1 MANRHVL
8 RTILMQS
15 LYEQEFHPKTSL
27 KDISERYL
35 KREQVSDEEHAYI
48 EHAAAGLA
56 KRRKAIDKLIVKHA
70 PEWPLDQIA
79 SIDRAV
85 LRLGIYE
92 VLYSEEVPPKV
103 AINEA
108 VELAKAFGGENSGSF
123 VNGVLG
129 TVYRGSNK
137 YDEKDD
143 TPKDDTP
150 KDDTDDA
157 AQTKTEPEPEAPA
170 DQQSK

>member
-15 LYEQEFHPKTSL
+15 LYEQEFHPKSSL
-27 KDISERYL
+27 EEIAGRYL
-35 KREQVSDEEHAYI
+35 NREQADEEERAYI

-56 KRRKAIDKLIVKHA
+56 KRRKEIDKLIVKHA

-108 VELAKAFGGENSGSF
+108 VEIAKAFGGENSGSF

-129 TVYRGSNK
+129 TVYRSSDK

-143 TPKDDTP
+143 AGKGDKDKDDGT
-150 KDDTDDA
+150 K
-157 AQTKTEPEPEAPA
+157 TKTEPEPPA
-170 DQQSK
+170 EE

>member
-27 KDISERYL
+27 GEIAERYL
-35 KREQVSDEEHAYI
+35 KREQVSDEEHVYI
-48 EHAAAGLA
+48 EHAATGLA
-56 KRRKAIDKLIVKHA
+56 KHRKDIDKLIVKHA

-92 VLYSEEVPPKV
+92 VLHSDEVPPKV

-129 TVYRGSNK
+129 TVYRSSDR
-137 YDEKDD
+137 YDGKDEG
-143 TPKDDTP
+143 KDSG
-150 KDDTDDA
+150 KEDTDDA
-157 AQTKTEPEPEAPA
+157 AKAKTKPKTKTPT
-170 DQQSK
+170 DRQKK